1 MSSPNSPSPS
11 EGLYRASLSPKSN
24 QYQLTPRSK
33 VKALLAAIDDE
44 SSSERETSP
53 SKRKSK
59 GIYDSS
65 AISNTAQLRNV
76 DNDEEGS
83 EEEDSDE
90 GPIIPRG
97 RLAAR
102 LYRTEERLSDSHAS
116 GEDNVYERIKHQLL
130 PKATNGHQASSP
142 DPRPNS
148 DNNQEKNGSASPA
161 SSRFNRRGSSM
172 HPTPGGKKS
181 AKSAAPIPRMDSDV
195 ASHAGTGDGSD
206 SDLPAEPQH
215 DDRLKSLVARKKQE
229 ARARQME
236 KEQEAARRNE
246 RSRKLLSEISEDSAN
261 DQVGEGKLT
270 QQARPTRKA
279 SKKALEEMN
288 RETQRM
294 SRNMQL
300 AHQAKTKKKITKESF
315 FSRFNFQSHAPASS
329 NAVQRQSSS
338 TVASSAPASDKEAN
352 SVIESPPT
360 SPLGADDIL
369 HNLLAPVIAQALPAN
384 EKPFSLE
391 DVEAVLPCDLRLV
404 DHLSPKTP
412 ETFEKSKFNL
422 SNTAQTHSR
431 KLMKIKNANL
441 PAGLEHSE
449 RSLERK
455 SGSESDL
462 EILPRQKRKKSLK
475 IFDRMPTKGIRED
488 RSLQTLRAL
497 AHLNSPGKQTYSS
510 KPIITMSEMQV
521 SLQKKARKQAAEE
534 RAAKIQDLKDRG
546 IIVQTAEERERDQ
559 AAIEDLVEKARQEA
573 ALIMQKEKDAARKE
587 KLASG
592 EVKSYELSSDEDEE
606 FEGDDEDETDIDLSG
621 SGNDEGSQLNDDVEM
636 DENDSQSSDEDE
648 GEERENTLKAEPLN
662 NVSTPQLNEDRNA
675 QEERNHTEQ
684 EELEP
689 LESDQYIDPD
699 TGYENERPRRRTT
712 RVIEDD
718 EDDDIMD
725 ETGKLPA
732 CLDPIVQKPF
742 IPGLAFSNGQAMGMT
757 QAFAATMA
765 DLPSQAEETSTD
777 LEQDSLALLGPM
789 PEPDFPLYA
798 LEDSQT
804 MVLDTQIDQGQSNG
818 DAAGPTESSMEI
830 TLDFSQSQI
839 GNMTE
844 DSEDLITS
852 TQFSEIPDPT
862 QDVGFEKSSPIRNRF
877 VSVPPSTVDTVIL
890 SGIRNSPPIVKKKG
904 RLRRRTSISMSNDI
918 EMNENATLT
927 TTDTRSNSA
936 ALANNAFDL
945 LKKGAKKSL
954 IKAAADPFDKKQ
966 SEAKAMVEEQA
977 QESEDEYAG
986 LGGAS
991 DDESAG
997 EEDEEVQKM
1006 IDEGEVDVDEREL
1019 AAFYA

>member
-1 MSSPNSPSPS
+1 MSIPNSPSPS
-11 EGLYRASLSPKSN
+11 EGLYRASLSPKSD

-44 SSSERETSP
+44 SSSDRETSP
-53 SKRKSK
+53 GKRKRNK
-59 GIYDSS
+59 VHDSS
-65 AISNTAQLRNV
+65 VTPNATRLRNV
-76 DNDEEGS
+76 YNNDEESG

-90 GPIIPRG
+90 GPIISR

-102 LYRTEERLSDSHAS
+102 LYRTEERISDFHAS

-130 PKATNGHQASSP
+130 PKAVNGDQAALPDLRSTSHSDREKSSSASQSSP
-142 DPRPNS
+142 RFD
-148 DNNQEKNGSASPA
+148 GS
-161 SSRFNRRGSSM
+161 GSST
-172 HPTPGGKKS
+172 HSTPRSKKS
-181 AKSAAPIPRMDSDV
+181 AKSAAQVARMDSHV
-195 ASHAGTGDGSD
+195 ASHAETGDGSD
-206 SDLPAEPQH
+206 SDLPAEPQN

-229 ARARQME
+229 AKARQLA

-246 RSRKLLSEISEDSAN
+246 RSHGLSGISEDSAN

-315 FSRFNFQSHAPASS
+315 FSRFNFKSQASATL
-329 NAVQRQSSS
+329 NNVQGQSSS

-352 SVIESPPT
+352 SANESPPT
-360 SPLGADDIL
+360 SPLGADDIVHKL
-369 HNLLAPVIAQALPAN
+369 PATDIVHALPAN
-384 EKPFSLE
+384 EGRMSIE
-391 DVEAVLPCDLRLV
+391 DVEAVLPGNLRLL
-404 DHLSPKTP
+404 HCLSPKTP
-412 ETFEKSKFNL
+412 EKVKNSKLNF
-422 SNTAQTHSR
+422 SNEAQMQPR
-431 KLMKIKNANL
+431 KLMDIKNTNVLARL
-441 PAGLEHSE
+441 HHSDHPLVRE
-449 RSLERK
+449 PD
-455 SGSESDL
+455 SESDL
-462 EILPRQKRKKSLK
+462 EILPRRKPKKSLK
-475 IFDRMPTKGIRED
+475 IFDRMPTKEFRED

-497 AHLNSPGKQTYSS
+497 AHLNSPGKQTSS
-510 KPIITMSEMQV
+510 SRPVITMSEMQV
-521 SLQKKARKQAAEE
+521 SLQIKARKQAAEE

-573 ALIMQKEKDAARKE
+573 ALIMKKEKDAARKA

-592 EVKSYELSSDEDEE
+592 QVKSYDLSSDEDEE
-606 FEGDDEDETDIDLSG
+606 FEGDDEDESDVDKSG
-621 SGNDEGSQLNDDVEM
+621 SGDDEGSRLNDDVEL
-636 DENDSQSSDEDE
+636 DEHDTRSSDEDE
-648 GEERENTLKAEPLN
+648 GEEREKPLNAEPNLN
-662 NVSTPQLNEDRNA
+662 YVSAPQSSDNREE
-675 QEERNHTEQ
+675 QEERDHSGRDEREQ
-684 EELEP
+684 
-689 LESDQYIDPD
+689 LESKQSIDPD
-699 TGYENERPRRRTT
+699 TGYDNERRRRRTA
-712 RVIEDD
+712 RIIEDD
-718 EDDDIMD
+718 EDNDSMGEAG
-725 ETGKLPA
+725 ETPA
-732 CLDPIVQKPF
+732 CFDPVVQKPF
-742 IPGLAFSNGQAMGMT
+742 IPGLTFFNVPAMGMT

-765 DLPSQAEETSTD
+765 DLPSQAEIMSTD
-777 LEQDSLALLGPM
+777 PEQDSLALLGPM
-789 PEPDFPLYA
+789 PEPNFPVYA
-798 LEDSQT
+798 LDDSQT
-804 MVLDTQIDQGQSNG
+804 MVLDTQIDQRQSNG
-818 DAAGPTESSMEI
+818 DATGPKDSSMEI

-839 GNMTE
+839 GSLIE
-844 DSEDLITS
+844 DSEDLPTA

-877 VSVPPSTVDTVIL
+877 ISVPPSTVDTVIL
-890 SGIRNSPPIVKKKG
+890 SGIRNSPVVKKKG
-904 RLRRRTSISMSNDI
+904 RLRRRISISMSNI
-918 EMNENATLT
+918 EMNESATLANATTGST
-927 TTDTRSNSA
+927 TSV
-936 ALANNAFDL
+936 NAFDL
-945 LKKGAKKSL
+945 LKNGAERSLKGAD
-954 IKAAADPFDKKQ
+954 IFDKKQ